1 MKAALRFARAVL
13 HLLHGYWII
22 KTKFANISQTERADY
37 VQQWSAQLL
46 AILGL
51 QTRVIGVP
59 MANGM
64 IVANHISWLDNVAI
78 HAAHFCRFIAKSD
91 IKTWPL
97 IGYLTDQ
104 AGMLF
109 IERTS
114 RRDAHRMVEVVA
126 TRLQAGDCVAVFPE
140 GTTGEG
146 RELLPFH
153 ANMIQSAIH
162 ANARVQPV
170 AIRYID
176 TASGEQSFA
185 PSFIGDDTLLQS
197 VWRTLRAK
205 PMTAVLVFG
214 EPELA
219 VGRDRRTWASDLRT
233 RIHTM
238 LS

>member
-1 MKAALRFARAVL
+1 MKAAFKLSRAIL
-13 HLLHGYWII
+13 HLLRGYWII
-22 KTKFANISQTERADY
+22 KTQFTKINEKQRANH

-46 AILGL
+46 SILGL
-51 QTRVIGVP
+51 QLRVIGEP
-59 MANGM
+59 IASGM

-91 IKTWPL
+91 IKNWPV

-104 AGMLF
+104 TGMLF

-114 RRDAHRMVEVVA
+114 RRDAHRVVEVVA
-126 TRLQAGDCVAVFPE
+126 ARLQAGDCVAVFPE

-153 ANMIQSAIH
+153 ANMIQSAIE
-162 ANARVQPV
+162 ANSKVQPV

-176 TASGEQSFA
+176 SASSEQSFA

-219 VGRDRRTWASDLRT
+219 AGRDRRTWANDLRT
-233 RIHTM
+233 SIHTM

>member
-1 MKAALRFARAVL
+1 MKAAFRFARAVL

-22 KTKFANISQTERADY
+22 KTKFANISQIDRADY

-51 QTRVIGVP
+51 QIRVTGVP

-109 IERTS
+109 IERTR

-176 TASGEQSFA
+176 TASGEQCFA

-219 VGRDRRTWASDLRT
+219 AGRDRRTWTNDLRT